1 MRRARYDVEEKQ
13 IYSAV
18 WKWVPPSYYDWP
30 LEQRA
35 ACLSAPS
42 TQWLCKALLMDN
54 SKASSPNDG
63 PIISST
69 YPKFVLAVI
78 QYDSTL
84 DIRKLTNAIR
94 SLKPVKERLDYSRF
108 DFRVADTV
116 DNDRLT
122 GYSYNSVT
130 PFGLLEKVP
139 ILLSDAVVPHK
150 FFWMGG
156 GHVHLKLGMA
166 VADFV
171 QTTDA
176 IVADISRPRNV
187 EDLDDKYDL
196 ADCK

>member
-1 MRRARYDVEEKQ
+1 
-13 IYSAV
+13 
-18 WKWVPPSYYDWP
+18 
-30 LEQRA
+30 
-35 ACLSAPS
+35 
-42 TQWLCKALLMDN
+42 
-54 SKASSPNDG
+54 
-63 PIISST
+63 
-69 YPKFVLAVI
+69 LAVI

>member
-1 MRRARYDVEEKQ
+1 MRRARCDVEEHQ
-13 IYSAV
+13 IYSAL

-35 ACLSAPS
+35 ACLGAPS

-54 SKASSPNDG
+54 AKAAPDG
-63 PIISST
+63 GPISST

-78 QYDSTL
+78 QYDATL
-84 DIRKLTNAIR
+84 DIRKLTSAIR

-108 DFRVADTV
+108 DFRVADAA

-122 GYSYNSVT
+122 GYAYNSVT

-171 QTTDA
+171 KATDA
-176 IVADISRPRNV
+176 IVADISQPRNV
-187 EDLDDKYDL
+187 GDVDD
-196 ADCK
+196 